1 MKGLAHVNTT
11 SQIWPHNATTN
22 HHSFAAQQCIM
33 HATTQ
38 SDCPLER
45 TCNTFEFCLTKK
57 QSIHCSSTRSWLIH
71 KRLLW
76 LIIAHAAY
84 NTRMAC
90 KIPRHDHE
98 YITFTRPST
107 CCHLRLIVQAL
118 TTNGKHSLLLPK
130 TRFLA
135 YDITP
140 HAHGFVFVDWV
151 QGASTCNQPSQGSR
165 V

>member
-1 MKGLAHVNTT
+1 MNQHA
-11 SQIWPHNATTN
+11 IANAFQF
-22 HHSFAAQQCIM
+22 H
-33 HATTQ
+33 
-38 SDCPLER
+38 
-45 TCNTFEFCLTKK
+45 LTKK

-71 KRLLW
+71 TRLLW

-107 CCHLRLIVQAL
+107 CCHLSLIVQAL

-135 YDITP
+135 YDIADSSSCP
-140 HAHGFVFVDWV
+140 WV
-151 QGASTCNQPSQGSR
+151 CVCGLGPRCLYMQLIISRIKVLTKSTLPLKTSYFFIPQIWRTQKEEL
-165 V
+165 